1 MERHIN
7 EESKEIA
14 VKLEVNSRVNRLVK
28 LHEFIKLK
36 DHKDN
41 FLRKPVYRLLN
52 SMKYQLERINK
63 FILEITCRVMSVR
76 LLLNQLKTTKAGSV
90 TSLISKVLNL

>member
-1 MERHIN
+1 MASSDMERHIN
-7 EESKEIA
+7 KESKEIA

-41 FLRKPVYRLLN
+41 FLRKRVCRLLN

-63 FILEITCRVMSVR
+63 FILENMCRVMSVR
-76 LLLNQLKTTKAGSV
+76 FTVEPMENY
-90 TSLISKVLNL
+90 